1 MPTRL
6 LLVRHG
12 QIAANVD
19 ARWHGS
25 TDGVLTE
32 QGREEGRR
40 LAAHLAR
47 TRPDITAVC
56 TSPLQRARDT
66 AAAIADALGVPLL
79 VEPGLAEYGIGVLE
93 NETYEDLAGRHRF
106 FEQAEA
112 DLHWAPPGGE
122 SLNAVGG
129 RVLAAWW
136 SIAHRHSD
144 PAVVVSHG
152 AAIAIGL
159 AALLD
164 HDPRIWPRYRLRNTS
179 ISEIELEPTPR
190 LLAFNLVD
198 HLTQAD
204 S

>member
-19 ARWHGS
+19 DRWLGS
-25 TDGVLTE
+25 TDGVLTV

-47 TRPDITAVC
+47 TRPDVTAVC
-56 TSPLQRARDT
+56 TSPLQRAGDT
-66 AAAIADALGVPLL
+66 AAAIADALSAPLF

-112 DLHWAPPGGE
+112 DLDWAPPGGE
-122 SLNAVGG
+122 SLNAVGE

-152 AAIAIGL
+152 AA
-159 AALLD
+159 LLD
-164 HDPRIWPRYRLRNTS
+164 HDPRVWPRYRLRNTS

-190 LLAFNLVD
+190 LLAYNLVD